1 MPVQALTSID
11 PHHFFNLRR
20 LPDGEVHRLDTRVN
34 GVAVSNDFS
43 GRLAVTTAEGD
54 RITFTADLATD
65 FRSGSHIS
73 QMADDRTMG
82 KVEATYTH
90 YAVQRDFG
98 LAVEGDLNK
107 EELHDLKIIFGN
119 ITSIFRGFFQGQD
132 EDARA
137 HTTKLAE
144 GFRGMDSLSGL
155 DLSVEAVRS
164 VVVAAASHITSGGA
178 PAAVAAIP
186 QPSNGTTAPT
196 PSSGLPDGTHLTV
209 PVKNAHLASLIQQV
223 LDALKDADAKVELEK
238 VRAYLPDFF
247 EKLRDDLV
255 KEFRGEREPKIDDQD
270 HSIAQVSDE
279 VDSPANSSGL
289 LVAYRAVTETS
300 TFLSIQ
306 S

>member
-1 MPVQALTSID
+1 MPVQALTSVD

-20 LPDGEVHRLDTRVN
+20 LPDGEVHRLDTRVS

-82 KVEATYTH
+82 RVEATYTH
-90 YAVQRDFG
+90 YVVQRDFG

-107 EELHDLKIIFGN
+107 EELHDLNILFGN
-119 ITSIFRGFFQGQD
+119 IATIFRGFFQGED
-132 EDARA
+132 EVARA

-155 DLSVEAVRS
+155 DLSVDVVRS

-209 PVKNAHLASLIQQV
+209 PVKDAHLASLIQQV
-223 LDALKDADAKVELEK
+223 LDALKDAKVELEK

-247 EKLRDDLV
+247 EKLRDDLA
-255 KEFRGEREPKIDDQD
+255 KDFRGEREPKIDDQD
-270 HSIAQVSDE
+270 HSISQVSDE
-279 VDSPANSSGL
+279 VDSPASSSL
-289 LVAYRAVTETS
+289 LVAYRTVTETW